1 MPLPFS
7 LAIKYNW
14 VPKTLSLLKIN
25 NDFCMSSNIH
35 YLCPYVQVG
44 SKYLSLH
51 FLYKFWCNL
60 WTPRSATIN
69 ISSMFRSLVH
79 TSTNLIFSKRIKF
92 VFFVCICKRFC
103 QGHLYTFCS
112 TTSRLG
118 IFLADANSWRSTA
131 DITIM
136 SCNFQDKHHNYGI
149 FPFQSH

>member
-1 MPLPFS
+1 MSEVFKSRLDPGIYICHLQQEYKIHFWSNSTLRLVKVSNGEFYTTQVDAVQYCLTDTQVPLPFS

-60 WTPRSATIN
+60 WTPRSATK
-69 ISSMFRSLVH
+69 
-79 TSTNLIFSKRIKF
+79 T
-92 VFFVCICKRFC
+92 
-103 QGHLYTFCS
+103 
-112 TTSRLG
+112 
-118 IFLADANSWRSTA
+118 
-131 DITIM
+131 
-136 SCNFQDKHHNYGI
+136 
-149 FPFQSH
+149 

>member
-1 MPLPFS
+1 MQS
-7 LAIKYNW
+7 LN
-14 VPKTLSLLKIN
+14 SKIRHQN
-25 NDFCMSSNIH
+25 
-35 YLCPYVQVG
+35 
-44 SKYLSLH
+44 
-51 FLYKFWCNL
+51 
-60 WTPRSATIN
+60 IN

-92 VFFVCICKRFC
+92 IFFVCNCKRFC

-118 IFLADANSWRSTA
+118 IFLTDANSWRSTA

-149 FPFQSH
+149 FPFQSHYTRVKTELGITKHRVHNFWQNFQKLKKSAIIRPEMN